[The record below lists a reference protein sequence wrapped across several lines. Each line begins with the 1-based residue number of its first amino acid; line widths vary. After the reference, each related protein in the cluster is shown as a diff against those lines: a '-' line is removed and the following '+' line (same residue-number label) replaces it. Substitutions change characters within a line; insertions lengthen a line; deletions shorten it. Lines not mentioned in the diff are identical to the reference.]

1 MCNVLFRSID
11 RSVFD
16 YIEGYDRQKREE
28 RKRTKIK
35 GKIQSTIIIN
45 NQY

>member
-16 YIEGYDRQKREE
+16 YIEGYDRQKRERE

-35 GKIQSTIIIN
+35 GKY
-45 NQY
+45 NQQ